1 MTVPGF
7 LRFKRQETLEVPASR
22 KEVVQFLEN
31 WIDHE
36 EHFRLPFLLS
46 RRSVHYVGTVSE
58 SRFYL
63 RLKQGVRHPIAHLVW
78 AYGDLEESS
87 QGTRIRISFESRAK
101 NDLRNLV
108 TMVSATVGLLT
119 LFMLWASVAY
129 GPVMLLGLSLPL
141 GVYLLS
147 ALSYEDLTGQLFATI
162 LDDLDR
168 AVKSGEHEEAHFS
181 ATEEMEVSEPVVEE
195 SPSRKKSIKP
205 KVRVSEGPHG
215 TQKSDPDA
223 IRAARRIHTDSSLFD

>member
-1 MTVPGF
+1 VTVPGF
-7 LRFKRQETLEVPASR
+7 LFFRRQETLEVPASR
-22 KEVVQFLEN
+22 KEVVQFLET
-31 WIDHE
+31 WIDYE

-58 SRFYL
+58 SGFYL

-78 AYGDLEESS
+78 AYGDLEESP
-87 QGTRIRISFESRAK
+87 QGTRIWISFESRAK
-101 NDLRNLV
+101 NKLRNLV
-108 TMVSATVGLLT
+108 TMVSATVGILT

-147 ALSYEDLTGQLFATI
+147 ALSYEDLTDQLFATI

-168 AVKSGEHEEAHFS
+168 AVKTVEQQAESSVA
-181 ATEEMEVSEPVVEE
+181 EEMEVSEQTLEEE
-195 SPSRKKSIKP
+195 SPSRKRAIKP
-205 KVRVSEGPHG
+205 KVRVSEGPQS
-215 TQKSDPDA
+215 TPKSDPDA
-223 IRAARRIHTDSSLFD
+223 IRAARRMHTDSSLFD